1 MTRTRTLTR
10 WLGIHPGEERVAFS
24 LFFYLFAIIA
34 SYLLIKTA
42 REGLFLSRYSALKL
56 PYVVMGMAGATLTFL
71 WAYLH
76 LLRRFLL
83 PRITLLTLAFF
94 ISNLGAFW
102 FLAGQERGW
111 LYFVI
116 YIWSGLF
123 GVIGPMQVWSLANH
137 LLTTRQAKRLYGF
150 IGAGG
155 ILGGIAGGFL
165 AAGISKAFNTETLLL
180 VMATGLGI
188 SMWLVF
194 ALTRRHPGL
203 AVATVGESTDER
215 ETSRPG
221 LIQSMRWISASRYLL
236 LIMAVVIL
244 GRVVTG
250 IVDYQFKATT
260 REAMATTED
269 LADQLTA
276 FFGYFY
282 GYLGILSL
290 GIQLLLT
297 RRILERL
304 GVLAALIMLPA
315 CYLLGSGVLFLL
327 PGIAA
332 ATGMKGAGLLLK
344 HSVARSSLE
353 LLYLPLSGQ
362 MKYATK
368 SFIDTA
374 VWRMS
379 DGVGGI
385 ILLLFATILEWSP
398 RMLVWVNLPL
408 ILGWILVSF
417 MARKDYV
424 GTLRASIRRRI
435 LNPEHVW
442 VEWHEPETVQEL
454 RTSLKR
460 EKETELLHT
469 LKIVEWAEL
478 KELSEP
484 LQELTRHSSP
494 RVRARALALLTSWEV
509 PQAVRNAE
517 ALLTD
522 EDLDVRTAAAHTIS
536 VLGRGP
542 PQEKLR
548 ELLDHPVPGIRAA
561 AVICLLQEPDGCEV
575 EPCRRVLEEIVNLSG
590 TENAPARRDVART
603 LGHRAAHKIGE
614 RLLPRLFE
622 DPDMQ
627 VRRTA
632 IQSAAH
638 YTNPDWIPLFIVQLG
653 IRRDRGAVLDTLA
666 AYGPAVI
673 PTLSPWLTEPAWPAE
688 VRKRV
693 AKLFGRLKSPGAFPP
708 LIRALED
715 PQPEVRY
722 LVLKSMARLH
732 RSCPECPLPQPLL
745 HSVLR
750 REAEGAYLYLGG
762 LQRVLS
768 SPGSF
773 ADPVFLRWALK
784 DRYEKALVRI
794 FRLLGLIHPTKS
806 IHQAFIM
813 LRASQPIPRAN
824 AVEYLDQTLT
834 GPTKAL
840 IMPLVTPE
848 LDIDARLQHGQRN
861 FPTLSETYRRPW
873 PELLEIPDTLLR
885 ICLLTSLGPQSDTIP
900 PDRITALEREDN
912 PLVRSAA
919 QHALAQA
926 GESPKESKAMSPLNV
941 VQKLRALQLVDIF
954 SQTDPEGLA
963 HLATLAEEQHFR
975 SEDIIYP
982 EQGPPDAIYFLI
994 DGGVELTLEGKGPVH
1009 RVEPYQAFGYLA
1021 ILDREPRPFSARA
1034 TEDSRVLRIN
1044 ADDFFDELADHSE
1057 IAQSFLGALGS
1068 RLRNFL
1074 LKASS

>member
-10 WLGIHPGEERVAFS
+10 WLGIQPGEERVAFS

-42 REGLFLSRYSALKL
+42 RERLFLSRYSVLKL
-56 PYVVMGMAGATLTFL
+56 PYVVMDMAGTTGIFL

-83 PRITLLTLAFF
+83 PRITLLALAFF
-94 ISNLGAFW
+94 ISNLGVFW
-102 FLAGQERGW
+102 LLAGPERGW

-165 AAGISKAFNTETLLL
+165 AAG
-180 VMATGLGI
+180 LGI

-194 ALTRRHPGL
+194 SLTRRHPGL
-203 AVATVGESTDER
+203 GVATVGESTADKEP
-215 ETSRPG
+215 SRPG
-221 LIQSMRWISASRYLL
+221 LIQSIRWISAFRYLL

-244 GRVVTG
+244 GRVVSG

-260 REAMATTED
+260 REAMASTED

-282 GYLGILSL
+282 GYLGILSF

-315 CYLLGSGVLFLL
+315 CYLLGSGVLFLF

-332 ATGMKGAGLLLK
+332 ATGMKGAGLMLK

-379 DGVGGI
+379 DGVGGL
-385 ILLLFATILEWSP
+385 ILLLFATTLEWTP
-398 RMLVWVNLPL
+398 RELVWVNLPL

-424 GTLRASIRRRI
+424 GTLRSSIRRRI
-435 LNPEHVW
+435 LNPERVW

-454 RTSLKR
+454 RISVKR
-460 EKETELLHT
+460 EKETELLHA

-484 LQELTRHSSP
+484 LRELTRHSSP
-494 RVRARALALLTSWEV
+494 RVRARALASLTSWDV
-509 PQAVRNAE
+509 SQAVPDAE

-522 EDLDVRTAAAHTIS
+522 EDLNVRSAAAHTIS
-536 VLGRGP
+536 LLGQGK

-548 ELLDHPVPGIRAA
+548 KLLDHPVPGVRAA
-561 AVICLLQEPDGCEV
+561 AVVCLCQKHDECEV
-575 EPCRRVLEEIVNLSG
+575 KICHRVLEEIVNLNG
-590 TENAPARRDVART
+590 AEDAPARRDVART
-603 LGHRAAHKIGE
+603 LGHPAAHEIGE
-614 RLLPRLFE
+614 SLLPRLFE

-627 VRRTA
+627 VRRA
-632 IQSAAH
+632 ALHSAAN
-638 YTNPDWIPLFIVQLG
+638 YTNPDWIPLLIVQLG
-653 IRRDRGAVLDTLA
+653 IRRARGAVLDTLA
-666 AYGPAVI
+666 AYGPAIV

-693 AKLFGRLKSPGAFPP
+693 AKLFGRLQTPDVLPP

-715 PQPEVRY
+715 PQPDVRY
-722 LVLKSMARLH
+722 LVLKSLDRLH
-732 RSCPECPLPQPLL
+732 RTCPDWPLPHPLL
-745 HSVLR
+745 LSVLR
-750 REAEGAYLYLGG
+750 REAEGAYLYLAG
-762 LQRVLS
+762 LQCVLS
-768 SPGSF
+768 SEGSF
-773 ADPVFLRWALK
+773 SDPVFLRWALK
-784 DRYEKALVRI
+784 DRYEKALERI
-794 FRLLGLIHPTKS
+794 FRLLGPVHPTKS
-806 IHQAFIM
+806 IHQAFVM
-813 LRASQPIPRAN
+813 LRGSQPVPRAN

-834 GPTKAL
+834 GTTKAS
-840 IMPLVTPE
+840 IMPLVAPE
-848 LDIDARLQHGQRN
+848 MDMNARLKHGQRN
-861 FPTLSETYRRPW
+861 LPPLSETRRKPW

-885 ICLLTSLGPQSDTIP
+885 ICLLTSLGPQSETLP
-900 PDRITALEREDN
+900 RDRIAALEREDN
-912 PLVRSAA
+912 PLVRKAA

-926 GESPKESKAMSPLNV
+926 DESAEEKNPMSPLSV
-941 VQKLRALQLVDIF
+941 VQNYARCNWWISSRKPIRKAWLTLPRSPKSISSALRTSSTVN
-954 SQTDPEGLA
+954 T
-963 HLATLAEEQHFR
+963 
-975 SEDIIYP
+975 IYP
-982 EQGPPDAIYFLI
+982 TRSI
-994 DGGVELTLEGKGPVH
+994 
-1009 RVEPYQAFGYLA
+1009 
-1021 ILDREPRPFSARA
+1021 S
-1034 TEDSRVLRIN
+1034 
-1044 ADDFFDELADHSE
+1044 
-1057 IAQSFLGALGS
+1057 
-1068 RLRNFL
+1068 
-1074 LKASS
+1074 